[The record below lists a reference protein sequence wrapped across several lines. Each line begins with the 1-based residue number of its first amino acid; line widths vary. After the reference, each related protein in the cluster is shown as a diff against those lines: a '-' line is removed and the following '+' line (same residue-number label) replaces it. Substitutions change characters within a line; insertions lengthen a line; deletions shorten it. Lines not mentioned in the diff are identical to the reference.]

1 MIELEVENKALKEEI
16 LELKQKVMML
26 EEKLDSQVVS
36 RNKAQ
41 RVYYKN
47 HTEVA
52 QQRTKKYLDNLKEN
66 EPERLKAYRH
76 QAYLNR
82 KEKLKNQN
90 QNEIKK

>member
-1 MIELEVENKALKEEI
+1 MTDLEVENKLLKEEI
-16 LELKQKVMML
+16 NELKNKVIML
-26 EEKLDSQVVS
+26 EGKLNEYVLC

-47 HTEVA
+47 HTEIA
-52 QQRTKKYLDNLKEN
+52 QQRTKKYLDDLKEN

-90 QNEIKK
+90 QNQTEK